1 MQRSSET
8 VNSARRRVVVG
19 VDGSKSSV
27 DALQWADRLAGTL
40 GAQIDA
46 VTAWNYPSSY
56 GMSAWPVGWNP
67 AAEADAALQHTLRL
81 AFGDSMPAGLTAV
94 VSEGHPANIL
104 VEASSGAELLVVGSR
119 GHGGFVGL
127 LIGATSAHCAE
138 HAACSVFIAHD
149 GPPDKAVG

>member
-1 MQRSSET
+1 MQPTSET
-8 VNSARRRVVVG
+8 ANSTRRRIVVG

-27 DALQWADRLAGTL
+27 DALHWAERLATAL

-56 GMSAWPVGWNP
+56 GMSAWPVDWNP
-67 AAEADAALQHTLRL
+67 AADADAALQHALRL
-81 AFGDSMPAGLTAV
+81 AFGDSTPAGLIAV

-149 GPPDKAVG
+149 GPPDAPVR